1 VNQERPSAARLLI
14 EAVKAASRELRL
26 LDEDAIRLE
35 LEAQGAWPRTG
46 APQTIASLV
55 SEAQAEDPELASL
68 LGLNQE
74 RLYHHLS
81 CLSRGYAGILAVKDS
96 PLQLMAETI
105 RANSREYP
113 RPVPAV
119 LFEAPPFGLT
129 PELIHTSLQ
138 AMAEAP
144 DYADIA
150 RVETSAGGVFL
161 YSTRFLEPAYAEF
174 LAERLD
180 VGLADNP

>member
-1 VNQERPSAARLLI
+1 MSQERPSASQLLL
-14 EAVKAASRELRL
+14 EAVKAASREPRL
-26 LDEDAIRLE
+26 IDEDEIRLE
-35 LEAQGAWPRTG
+35 LEAQGAWPQAG
-46 APQTIASLV
+46 APQSIIDLA

-68 LGLNQE
+68 LGPNQE

-81 CLSRGYAGILAVKDS
+81 CLSRGYAGILALKDS
-96 PLQLMAETI
+96 PLLLIAETI
-105 RANSREYP
+105 RANSRDYP

-129 PELIHTSLQ
+129 AELIQTSLQ

-150 RVETSAGGVFL
+150 RAETSEGDVYL

-174 LAERLD
+174 LAERLG